1 MKSLKYFVI
10 PFIITCLFL
19 SACKGKEP
27 ATPDSE
33 KAMDNFLAKIAEG
46 NYTID
51 APFLKATAYSKD
63 LVYFD
68 YEDELYTDYAVM
80 SVNDEVFQ
88 ASLTEGG
95 LENLKFVQEGQALDA
110 AGKKLVNY
118 WMDDD
123 VSQGNIYNLFYNIQ
137 EEPLKFVS
145 YEDVVK
151 QSLLP
156 YMGYNEMALGKTEE
170 VYVEFDAE
178 DPTTAHITAV
188 IEDDEVARIY
198 YDDIDITLTFGN
210 AEVNAAADAWMKAP
224 AYPAARTEWTPEDEF
239 IFDSVFFQ
247 GYGED
252 AVPFPT
258 FASYAL
264 TIDSENYIWDDVVSI
279 RDSHATEADATA
291 YRETLLQNGFT
302 EAKEKADD
310 GTEKTCYRRLLR
322 EAYRC
327 YDSIEVEYDNGVN
340 ITAKKY
346 YDFPVYE
353 NLDAINAEITKYGY
367 TPLPASDAFT
377 SFYGKD
383 TAVEQTESWLYFF
396 DYDIVLYVDVVY
408 EDYDAVMTYLA
419 DYEKTLADASFIPG
433 TTDEDGEEIDYYESE
448 DGTKSFRY
456 HFDADGGLQMLF
468 KAEKMLSASEV
479 ESMISAAGF
488 PAIDLKDPAFG
499 RDLRKYAKARTDQDM
514 NIYLAFNQSF
524 ATVDEAGA
532 FFDAYEAALVDA
544 GFGRVNPENVGSYKQ
559 IALYNEEKNM
569 VVGID
574 FIEEEDGA
582 SIYYDF
588 MN

>member
-95 LENLKFVQEGQALDA
+95 LEDLKFVQEGQALDA
-110 AGKKLVNY
+110 ASKKLVNY

-198 YDDIDITLTFGN
+198 YDDIDITITFGN

-264 TIDSENYIWDDVVSI
+264 TLDTENYIWDDEVSI

-302 EAKEKADD
+302 EVKETADD

-322 EAYRC
+322 EAYKC

-346 YDFPVYE
+346 YDFPVYD

-367 TPLPASDAFT
+367 TPLPASDAVT

-383 TAVEQTESWLYFF
+383 KAVEQTESWLYFF
-396 DYDIVLYVDVVY
+396 DYDIVLYVDVDY

-419 DYEKTLADASFIPG
+419 DYEKTLADASFVPG

-456 HFDADGGLQMLF
+456 HFDADGGLQLLF

-488 PAIDLKDPAFG
+488 PVIDLKDPAFG

-574 FIEEEDGA
+574 FIEEEEGA